1 MKGKRIMKHVKNT
14 KGQGLT
20 EYLML
25 VLLIA
30 VVSISIV
37 KSIGTQVQSKL
48 KLARDNIQR
57 DITLGR

>member
-1 MKGKRIMKHVKNT
+1 MKGKSCMNNVKNT
-14 KGQGLT
+14 QGQGLT

-30 VVSISIV
+30 VISIGIV
-37 KSIGTQVQSKL
+37 KSIGTQVQMKL